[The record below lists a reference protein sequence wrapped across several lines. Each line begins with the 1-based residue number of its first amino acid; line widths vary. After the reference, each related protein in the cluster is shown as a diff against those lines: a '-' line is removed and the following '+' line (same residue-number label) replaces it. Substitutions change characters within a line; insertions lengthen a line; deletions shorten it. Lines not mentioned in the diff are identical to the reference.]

1 MTIGEALER
10 AEQLRPNCRIETE
23 TRLQWL
29 READALLRTKL
40 FDRTAAGAFDAVGA
54 DRPWEQPVQD
64 DQTLLAPP
72 PFDALYPPGSRHST
86 TPCTQSWR
94 SGCGR
99 TTRPATGRSGAG
111 KEVR

>member
-40 FDRTAAGAFDAVGA
+40 FDRSAAGAFDAVGA

-64 DQTLLAPP
+64 EAQERRMTALLKEMMRRSDAPAEQYKRLGL
-72 PFDALYPPGSRHST
+72 D
-86 TPCTQSWR
+86 
-94 SGCGR
+94 
-99 TTRPATGRSGAG
+99 
-111 KEVR
+111 

>member
-40 FDRTAAGAFDAVGA
+40 FDRAAAGAFDAVGA
-54 DRPWEQPVQD
+54 DLAWPAEAGLDDAVDAAGTRCLLMRSTRITLCAAGCRP
-64 DQTLLAPP
+64 
-72 PFDALYPPGSRHST
+72 
-86 TPCTQSWR
+86 
-94 SGCGR
+94 GR
-99 TTRPATGRSGAG
+99 DGPLRRGAG
-111 KEVR
+111 AV